1 MTSNKQILSVAC
13 LILLCCAVRAQ
24 QNTADISGTVTDSA
38 GAVLIGARIM
48 IKQPL
53 TGLTRETHTSSAG
66 LYTFTQ
72 LPLGVYTVTA
82 SQTGFQTEIR
92 EGIEL
97 TVGQRARL
105 DFNLSVGALSSET
118 VVTSGVSQVETQS
131 AALSS
136 VMDKDSIRELPLNGR
151 DIVQLALLK
160 PGVAPSR
167 RTSDSAG
174 SGVQLSVGGRR
185 PNQISFVLDQ
195 TDINDGNNN
204 TPGSV
209 SGVLLGVDTLQEFRV
224 LTNGY
229 SAEYGRSA
237 GGVISAVT
245 RAGDNQWHGSV
256 FEFVRNSAFDAKNFF
271 DPADQKIPHFA
282 RNQFGGVF
290 SGPIARNRTFFLAS
304 YEGLRQRLGV
314 TNRAF
319 VPNAAARNGDIPKLA
334 KITVDPAVPAYL
346 NLIPLPNGRD
356 FGDGTG
362 QYISSASNLDDE
374 YFIAGRVDHR
384 FSDMTSIFGRYTFN
398 NAAVQIPD
406 NLQLFTSGTASRNQY
421 ATVQLTRI
429 FNERLLNNVRFSY
442 NRSTNRTTPE
452 ALRSIDPAL
461 SFFPG
466 QPLGQISVTGLF
478 SLGPSRF
485 GPSFNELNLFQL
497 GDDLSWVAGR
507 HSLKIGFDH
516 REIYLPTSRPQSPY
530 GFYQFNSL
538 ANFLRAAPASVEL
551 ALPGSEAVRRW
562 RQSMTAAYIQD
573 DFRLSRRLTLNA
585 GLRYERTSV
594 PREVDGLE
602 ANVRNPLIDTTT
614 TVGQLYRNPSN
625 LNFAP
630 RLGLAWDPLGDGKT
644 SVRASFGVFFDP
656 LWTDFYANAANRMPP
671 FYTLGS
677 VGNPVFPNAS
687 AVTSSPNFVLGRQ
700 DTLIYDPANPYSLHT
715 NLSLQREVMKGG
727 TLTVAFVRQ
736 RGLHEV
742 RLVDQNQAIP
752 IIQPDGRKFFP
763 ANSVVRNLNFS
774 GIRHKT
780 TDGQS
785 SYNGLQT
792 AFEYRRGKY
801 LSFHTSYTWSKAI
814 DDGSIVTTQGGDNDL
829 PQDPDSRGAERG
841 LSNYD
846 LRHYFVSYVT
856 TELPRF
862 GGPEWL
868 TAGWQFNAISTLAS
882 GNPFSVVVGFDRA
895 RARFQAGASPQ
906 RPDLVAGHSINPI
919 LGGPNRYFDP
929 AAFALPEAG
938 YYGNLGRNTLI
949 GPGLTALDL
958 AINKTFRLRERLNLQ
973 FRTEVFNSLNH
984 PNFSIPNQRTV
995 FSSTGAIGSAGSIT
1009 TTRTSSRQ
1017 LQFGLKL
1024 TF

>member
-1 MTSNKQILSVAC
+1 MTNVKKILC
-13 LILLCCAVRAQ
+13 LTMLLLVSFAVQAQ
-24 QNTADISGTVTDSA
+24 QNTAELSGSVSDA
-38 GAVLIGARIM
+38 NGAVLINTKVTVR
-48 IKQPL
+48 QPL
-53 TGLTRETHTSSAG
+53 TGATRVTHTNSVG
-66 LYTFTQ
+66 IYTFTQ
-72 LPLGVYTVTA
+72 LPLGVYSVSV
-82 SQTGFQTEIR
+82 SQTGFQTEVR
-92 EGIEL
+92 EGVEL

-105 DFNLSVGALSSET
+105 DFSLKVGAVSSET
-118 VVTSGVSQVETQS
+118 VVTAGVSQVETQS
-131 AALSS
+131 SALSS

-167 RTSDSAG
+167 RSSDSAG
-174 SGVQLSVGGRR
+174 SGVQLTVGGRR

-237 GGVISAVT
+237 GGIISAVT
-245 RAGDNQWHGSV
+245 RSGTNEWHGSA

-271 DPADQKIPHFA
+271 DPATQKIPHFA
-282 RNQFGGVF
+282 RNQFGGVA
-290 SGPIARNRTFFLAS
+290 SGPIKHDRTFFLAS
-304 YEGLRQRLGV
+304 YEGLRQRLGI
-314 TNRAF
+314 TNQAV
-319 VPNAAARNGDIPKLA
+319 VPNAAARNGDIPGLA
-334 KITVDPAVPAYL
+334 KITVNPAVPGYL
-346 NLIPLPNGRD
+346 ALVPLPNGRD

-362 QYISSASNLDDE
+362 QYISSGSNLDDE
-374 YFIAGRVDHR
+374 DFVAGRVDHR
-384 FSDMTSIFGRYTFN
+384 FSDKTSIFGRYTFN
-398 NAAVQIPD
+398 NAKVSVPD
-406 NLQLFTSGTASRNQY
+406 NLQLFRSATASRNQY
-421 ATVQLTRI
+421 VTAQMTRI

-442 NRSTNRTTPE
+442 NRSTSRTTPE
-452 ALRSIDPAL
+452 SLRSIDSAL

-466 QPLGQISVTGLF
+466 QPLGQISITGLF
-478 SLGPSRF
+478 SMGPSRF
-485 GPSFNELNLFQL
+485 GPNFNELNLFQV
-497 GDDLSWVAGR
+497 GDDLSWIVGR
-507 HSLKIGFDH
+507 HSLKLGVDH

-530 GFYQFNSL
+530 GFYQFTSL
-538 ANFLRAAPASVEL
+538 ANFLRATPSSVEL
-551 ALPGSEAVRRW
+551 ALPGSEVIRRW

-573 DFRLSRRLTLNA
+573 DFRLSRRLTVNA
-585 GLRYERTSV
+585 GLRYERTSL
-594 PREVDGLE
+594 PHEKDGLE
-602 ANVRNPLIDTTT
+602 ANVRNPLTDKTS
-614 TVGQLYRNPSN
+614 TVGDLYKNPSN

-630 RLGLAWDPLGDGKT
+630 RVGLAWDPFGDGKT

-656 LWTDFYANAANRMPP
+656 LWTDFYANAANRTPP

-677 VGNPVFPNAS
+677 VRNPVFPNAS

-700 DTLIYDPANPYSLHT
+700 DTLVYEPQNPYSMHT
-715 NLSLQREVMKGG
+715 NFSIQREVAKGA

-742 RLVDQNQAIP
+742 RLIDQNQAIP
-752 IIQPDGRKFFP
+752 TIQADGRKFFP
-763 ANSVVRNLNFS
+763 TTSTVRNPNFS

-792 AFEYRRGKY
+792 TFEYRRNKY
-801 LSFHTSYTWSKAI
+801 LSFHSSYTWSKAI

-829 PQDPDSRGAERG
+829 PQDPDSRSAERG
-841 LSNYD
+841 LSNFD

-856 TELPRF
+856 TELPHF

-868 TAGWQFNAISTLAS
+868 TAGWQFNAISSFAS
-882 GNPFSVVVGFDRA
+882 GNPFSVVVGFDQA
-895 RARFQAGASPQ
+895 RARFQAGTSPQ
-906 RPDLVAGHSINPI
+906 RPDLVSGKSNNPI
-919 LGGPNRYFDP
+919 LGGPNKYFDTS
-929 AAFALPEAG
+929 AFVLPSAG
-938 YYGNLGRNTLI
+938 YYGTLGRNTLI
-949 GPGLTALDL
+949 GPGLATIDL
-958 AINKTFRLRERLNLQ
+958 AANKTFKLGERLNLQ

-984 PNFSIPNQRTV
+984 PNFSIPSQRTV
-995 FSSTGAIGSAGSIT
+995 FSSTGAVGSAGLIT
-1009 TTRTSSRQ
+1009 TTKTSSRQ

>member
-1 MTSNKQILSVAC
+1 MTNIKQAFSIAC
-13 LILLCCAVRAQ
+13 LILFCSVVKAQ
-24 QNTADISGTVTDSA
+24 QNTAELSGTLSDST
-38 GAVLIGARIM
+38 GAVLVGARITVR
-48 IKQPL
+48 QPL
-53 TGLTRETHTSSAG
+53 TGLTRETHTNSAG

-72 LPLGVYTVTA
+72 LPLGVYTVTV
-82 SQTGFQTEIR
+82 SQAGFRTEIR

-97 TVGQRARL
+97 TVGQKARL
-105 DFNLSVGALSSET
+105 DFNLRVGPVSSET
-118 VVTSGVSQVETQS
+118 VVTSSVSQVETQS

-195 TDINDGNNN
+195 ADINDGNNN

-245 RAGDNQWHGSV
+245 RSGGNRWHGSA
-256 FEFVRNSAFDAKNFF
+256 FEFARNSAFDAKNFF
-271 DPADQKIPHFA
+271 DRADQKIPHFV
-282 RNQFGGVF
+282 RNQFGGVL
-290 SGPIARNRTFFLAS
+290 SGPIAKDKTFFLAS

-314 TNRAF
+314 TNQAI
-319 VPNAAARNGDIPKLA
+319 VPNAAARNGDIPGQA
-334 KITVDPAVPAYL
+334 KITVNPAVPGYL
-346 NLIPLPNGRD
+346 NLVPLPNGRD
-356 FGDGTG
+356 FVDGTG

-374 YFIAGRVDHR
+374 NFVAGRVDHR
-384 FSDMTSIFGRYTFN
+384 FSDRTSIFGRYTFN
-398 NAAVQIPD
+398 NAKVQVPD

-421 ATVQLTRI
+421 ATAQLTRI

-442 NRSTNRTTPE
+442 NRSTSRTTPE
-452 ALRSIDPAL
+452 ALRDIDPAL

-478 SLGPSRF
+478 SMGPSRF
-485 GPSFNELNLFQL
+485 GPNFNELNLFQL
-497 GDDLSWVAGR
+497 GDDLSLVTGR

-538 ANFLRAAPASVEL
+538 ASFLRAAPASVEL

-573 DFRLSRRLTLNA
+573 DFQPSRRLTVNA

-594 PREVDGLE
+594 PHEADDLE
-602 ANVRNPLIDTTT
+602 ANVRNPLTDKTTT
-614 TVGQLYRNPSN
+614 IGQLYKNPSN

-630 RLGLAWDPLGDGKT
+630 RVGLAWDPFGDGKT
-644 SVRASFGVFFDP
+644 SVRASFGIFFDP
-656 LWTDFYANAANRMPP
+656 LWTDFYANAANRTPP

-677 VGNPVFPNAS
+677 VRNPVFPNAS
-687 AVTSSPNFVLGRQ
+687 AVTSNPNFVIGRQ
-700 DTLIYDPANPYSLHT
+700 DTLVYKPQNPYSLHT
-715 NLSLQREVMKGG
+715 NFSVQRELMKGG

-742 RLVDQNQAIP
+742 RLIDQNQAIP
-752 IIQPDGRKFFP
+752 IIQADGRKFFP
-763 ANSVVRNLNFS
+763 ANSVVRNPNFS

-785 SYNGLQT
+785 SYNALQT
-792 AFEYRRGKY
+792 TFEYRRNKY
-801 LSFHTSYTWSKAI
+801 LAFHTSYTWSKAI

-868 TAGWQFNAISTLAS
+868 TAGWQFNAISSLAS
-882 GNPFSVVVGFDRA
+882 GNPFSVVVGFDQA
-895 RARFQAGASPQ
+895 RARFQAGTSPQ
-906 RPDLVAGHSINPI
+906 RPDLVAGRSVNPI

-929 AAFALPEAG
+929 TAFSLPAPG
-938 YYGNLGRNTLI
+938 YYGTLGRNTLI
-949 GPGLTALDL
+949 GPGLIALDL
-958 AINKTFRLRERLNLQ
+958 AANKTFRLREGLNLQ

-984 PNFSIPNQRTV
+984 PNFSIPGQRTV
-995 FSSTGAIGSAGSIT
+995 FSGTGAVGSAGLIT